1 MPRPPQKPSRMK
13 GALVVSACVPVPELF
28 KCSLQSHL
36 TTSQSTALYRRF
48 LLDIIET
55 TQDVEG
61 MDFFLAYSPR
71 GSREKLSGLVPN
83 QFKLI
88 CVDGRKTGE
97 RLSRIFSRLTRAGY
111 ERVVVLCTN
120 HPDLPA
126 CMLHQAVSALERKKV
141 DMVFGPN
148 ERGRYYLLGLKDDH
162 PSLFSDIDW
171 ESDTVERE
179 LARWARS
186 RRLKIHR
193 LPHWYDINTVDDLRR
208 HLTYYSLRQ
217 GSSKDFDSRTGRY
230 LRKIQDRV
238 LSLSC

>member
-1 MPRPPQKPSRMK
+1 MK

-28 KCSLQSHL
+28 KSSLRSHL

-48 LLDIIET
+48 LLDILET
-55 TQDVEG
+55 TKDVEG

-71 GSREKLSGLVPN
+71 GSRKKLSGLVPD
-83 QFKLI
+83 QFTLI
-88 CVDGRKTGE
+88 CVEGRETGD
-97 RLSRIFSRLTRAGY
+97 RLSGIFRRLRAAGY
-111 ERVVVLCTN
+111 ERIVVLCTN

-162 PSLFSDIDW
+162 PLLFSDIDW

-179 LARWARS
+179 LAQWARS
-186 RRLKIHR
+186 RRLHIHQ

-208 HLTYYSLRQ
+208 HLNYYRLRRD
-217 GSSKDFDSRTGRY
+217 SSKGFDTRTGRY
-230 LRKIQDRV
+230 LKKIQDRI
-238 LSLSC
+238 LSPSC